1 MYKEH
6 LYMNMEREL
15 LLLKRHASMIQ
26 EGDLEYRNTDK
37 TRSTMEL
44 MRYLS
49 GVGAT
54 MLRWYIDND
63 LTKEE
68 WEKITAY
75 RATLTLDNFPARID
89 EQIAEIRAYMD
100 RISEEDLLHKV
111 IEMPNKEQ
119 LPLGAAIIMGP
130 IKWLTTYRMQLFN
143 HLKANGRP
151 DMGTPDAWRLQIAP
165 PSA

>member
-1 MYKEH
+1 
-6 LYMNMEREL
+6 MEREL

-75 RATLTLDNFPARID
+75 RATLTLDNF
-89 EQIAEIRAYMD
+89 
-100 RISEEDLLHKV
+100 LHV
-111 IEMPNKEQ
+111 
-119 LPLGAAIIMGP
+119 
-130 IKWLTTYRMQLFN
+130 
-143 HLKANGRP
+143 
-151 DMGTPDAWRLQIAP
+151 
-165 PSA
+165 

>member
-1 MYKEH
+1 
-6 LYMNMEREL
+6 MEREL

>member
-6 LYMNMEREL
+6 LYINMEREL
-15 LLLKRHASMIQ
+15 LLLKQHATLIQ
-26 EGDLEYRNTDK
+26 DGELEYRTTDK
-37 TRSTMEL
+37 TRSTLEL

-68 WEKITAY
+68 WDKINSY
-75 RATLTLDNFPARID
+75 RASLTLENFPARID
-89 EQIAEIRAYMD
+89 EQMLQIRSYMD
-100 RISEEDLLHKV
+100 RITEDDLLHKMV
-111 IEMPNKEQ
+111 EMPNKEK
-119 LPLGAAIIMGP
+119 LPLGAAIMMGP
-130 IKWLTTYRMQLFN
+130 VKWLTTYRMQLFN

-151 DMGTPDAWRLQIAP
+151 DLGTAEAWRLQAAP
-165 PSA
+165 PVV